1 MKFNKREFIA
11 SCIVIIISS
20 VISISITSMLSKRNI
35 EQTNDRLTDIEY
47 RQDGLDYIYKEL
59 KGVIY
64 DIKNR

>member
-35 EQTNDRLTDIEY
+35 KQTNDRLTDIEY

-59 KGVIY
+59 KSVIY